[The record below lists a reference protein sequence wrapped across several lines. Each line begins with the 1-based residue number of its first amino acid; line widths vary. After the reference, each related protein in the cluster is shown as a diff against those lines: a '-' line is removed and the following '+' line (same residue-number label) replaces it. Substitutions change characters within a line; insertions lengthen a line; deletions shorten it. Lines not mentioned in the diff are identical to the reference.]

1 LFSVLINLYLKKME
15 ENKNN
20 APEEKGGGLGPVLI
34 ISALLVGGLIVLKLI
49 IG

>member
-1 LFSVLINLYLKKME
+1 ME
-15 ENKNN
+15 ENKSNT
-20 APEEKGGGLGPVLI
+20 PEEKRGGIGPVLI